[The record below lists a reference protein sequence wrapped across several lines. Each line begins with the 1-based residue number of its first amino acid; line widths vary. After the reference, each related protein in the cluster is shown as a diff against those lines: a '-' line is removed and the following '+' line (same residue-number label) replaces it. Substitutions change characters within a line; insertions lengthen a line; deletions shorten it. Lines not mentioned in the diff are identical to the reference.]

1 MIYLATPYSHPEPEI
16 REARYK
22 QALWLTNYFLSSGQ
36 KVFSP
41 IVYGHHITKEFSPD
55 KYEAVHWEN
64 WNNHVINRCEELWY
78 HNLDLLLPSSGVGLE
93 IRYAQR
99 QGIEVKERFEK
110 VPSEYDFRSDR
121 ALG

>member
-1 MIYLATPYSHPEPEI
+1 MIYLATPYSHTEPTI

-22 QALWLTNYFLSSGQ
+22 QALWLTNYFLAAGQ

-55 KYEAVHWEN
+55 MYEALHWVD
-64 WNNHVINRCEELWY
+64 WNNHVIDCCDKLWY
-78 HNLDLLLPSSGVGLE
+78 HNLDGLLPSKGMQVE
-93 IRYAQR
+93 ITYALSHR
-99 QGIEVKERFEK
+99 MPVLERFEK